1 MKFRDI
7 IKDILIAENEGPSDH
22 VKWVAKQI
30 LARFMFADDKEQR
43 GFMHDYNLDV
53 GGESTFLLGLP
64 DTVDDSYLEYTFE
77 IEVES
82 YPSFTPGTWD
92 EPADYDPAIYDFVIT
107 QLTVYEHSQEIYKG
121 PDFTNFINLK
131 VGEQKMRYGAPHP
144 KNGSNFIYDYFGEA
158 IEEYL
163 NDNKY

>member
-64 DTVDDSYLEYTFE
+64 DTTDDSYLEYTFE

-92 EPADYDPAIYDFVIT
+92 EPAD
-107 QLTVYEHSQEIYKG
+107 
-121 PDFTNFINLK
+121 
-131 VGEQKMRYGAPHP
+131 
-144 KNGSNFIYDYFGEA
+144 
-158 IEEYL
+158 
-163 NDNKY
+163 